1 MNIPKNFKVGGMDYE
16 VVFED
21 KLFTDDGLALLG
33 MCDYYKNQI
42 IIDDKIQNAQR
53 VEQTFFHELA
63 HAILYEQGINLQN
76 MGLSYNDMENVVDG
90 IGRGLHC
97 LFKDNPNFMHEC
109 KCKAAETKVTVN
121 PVEVGKDNYMLLN
134 NDNMMPFR

>member
-1 MNIPKNFKVGGMDYE
+1 MNIPKKFKVGGMDYE

-42 IIDDKIQNAQR
+42 VIDDKIQNSQR

-63 HAILYEQGINLQN
+63 HAIL
-76 MGLSYNDMENVVDG
+76 
-90 IGRGLHC
+90 
-97 LFKDNPNFMHEC
+97 
-109 KCKAAETKVTVN
+109 
-121 PVEVGKDNYMLLN
+121 
-134 NDNMMPFR
+134 